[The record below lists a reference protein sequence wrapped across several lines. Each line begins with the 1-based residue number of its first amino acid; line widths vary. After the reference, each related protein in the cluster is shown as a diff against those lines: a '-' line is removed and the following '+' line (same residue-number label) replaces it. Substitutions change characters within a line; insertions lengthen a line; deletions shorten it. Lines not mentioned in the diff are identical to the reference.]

1 MTCGQ
6 YDAPVAMVWWRQDV
20 NDMFNYKY
28 KQIMKQHFWGLL
40 IAIFALCTPA
50 VAQNSNHYGVTAG
63 LAVSTA
69 ADFRSHA
76 GFMAGVRS
84 EFPLSSRENY
94 LYLSPSAYIIQ
105 KGWKDEILY
114 FGDEK
119 DYDFVSNIYYAE
131 IPLTVGYRHAIG
143 SQSGVFCEA
152 GPYFAYGLSG
162 KREVKIPGEDYS
174 ENVFSNGLCKRFDY
188 GLKLSAG
195 FGFSRWQ
202 VIMSFESSVR
212 NSRKTEWEVYNP
224 KERTFSLGLA
234 YFFI

>member
-1 MTCGQ
+1 MRT
-6 YDAPVAMVWWRQDV
+6 
-20 NDMFNYKY
+20 
-28 KQIMKQHFWGLL
+28 IL
-40 IAIFALCTPA
+40 IWLSIVMLVLCNPA
-50 VAQNSNHYGVTAG
+50 VAQNKHHYGVTAG
-63 LAVSTA
+63 FSISKAE
-69 ADFRSHA
+69 DFRSHT

-84 EFPLSSRENY
+84 EFPLSPRDSY
-94 LYLSPSAYIIQ
+94 IYLSPSAYIIQ
-105 KGWKDEILY
+105 KGWKDKILY
-114 FGDEK
+114 LVDEK

-131 IPLTVGYRHAIG
+131 IPLMVGYRHVIG
-143 SQSGVFCEA
+143 NQSGVFCEA

-188 GLKLSAG
+188 GWKLSAG

-212 NSRKTEWEVYNP
+212 KSRKTEWEVYNP

>member
-1 MTCGQ
+1 M
-6 YDAPVAMVWWRQDV
+6 M
-20 NDMFNYKY
+20 
-28 KQIMKQHFWGLL
+28 L
-40 IAIFALCTPA
+40 ILCNPA
-50 VAQNSNHYGVTAG
+50 VAQNKHHYGVTVG

-69 ADFRSHA
+69 ADFRSHT
-76 GFMAGVRS
+76 GVMAGVRS
-84 EFPLSSRENY
+84 EFPLSSMDSH

-114 FGDEK
+114 LVDEK

-131 IPLTVGYRHAIG
+131 IPLLVGYRHAIG
-143 SQSGVFCEA
+143 SQSEVFCET

-188 GLKLSAG
+188 GWKLSAG

-212 NSRKTEWEVYNP
+212 KSRKTEWEVYNP

-234 YFFI
+234 YLFI